1 MKDKLSRFSEIWFVD
16 FEFRFN
22 GDGAV
27 MPHPVCLVAREI
39 RSNKLHRVWLDSQ
52 KPLSKLPYSI
62 DKDAL
67 VIAYYSTAE
76 MLCHLALGFE
86 LPINILDLYV
96 EFRCLTSGLTTLYGH
111 SLLGCLS
118 YFGLNG
124 IAASEKESMRQLILN
139 NSTWSEKEKEAILDY
154 CQSDVDALYKL
165 LPAMLPSI
173 DLERA
178 LLRGRAMRAFARIEQ
193 TATPIDIET
202 FQKLNAHWPTIQQML
217 IDEINKNYGVFENRS
232 FRTEKFALWL
242 EQQNIPWP
250 RLLTGQLD
258 LKRETF
264 KQMSKTYPVLKPL
277 YDLRTTLAELR
288 LNSLAVS
295 QDGRNRVTLSPF
307 ASKTG
312 RCQPSNSRYIF
323 GLASWIRGLIKPAEG
338 QAIAYIDYSQQEL
351 AIAAKLSEDK
361 AMMQAY
367 QSGDFYLEFA
377 KQAKA
382 VPLDATKESHKTIR
396 DQFKIC
402 ALGVLFGMGEYSL
415 SKSLNVPL
423 YRAKEL
429 LDLHKKTYPN
439 YWDWSDRNIIS
450 FQQNG
455 KIQASFGWLLHMG
468 KDINFR
474 SVRNFPMQ
482 ANGAEMLRIAIILAT
497 ERHIKV
503 CATVH
508 DAIVVEASVEKI
520 NEVVAETQN
529 LMCEA
534 SKLVLDGFP
543 LRTEAKI
550 VNYPNRY
557 IDDKGLSMWNEIQN
571 ILEKIAS

>member
-1 MKDKLSRFSEIWFVD
+1 MIDKLSRFREVWFLD
-16 FEFRFN
+16 YEFRFN
-22 GDGAV
+22 GDGGN
-27 MPHPVCLVAREI
+27 PVPICLVAREM
-39 RSNKLHRVWLDSQ
+39 RSNELHKVWLNEQ
-52 KPLSKLPYSI
+52 KPLTKLPYAI

-111 SLLGCLS
+111 SLLGCLA

-124 IAASEKESMRQLILN
+124 IDASEKESMRQLIIN
-139 NSTWSEKEKEAILDY
+139 NTSWSDKEKTEILDY
-154 CQSDVDALYKL
+154 CQSDVDALFNL
-165 LPAMLPSI
+165 LPAMLPKI
-173 DLERA
+173 DLDRA

-193 TATPIDIET
+193 TAIPLDTDT
-202 FQKLNAHWPTIQQML
+202 FQKLKDNWSIIQQKL
-217 IDEINKNYGVFENRS
+217 IDEVDKNYGVFDNRS
-232 FRTEKFALWL
+232 FREQKFALWL
-242 EQQNIPWP
+242 EQNNISWP
-250 RLLTGQLD
+250 RLATGQLD

-264 KQMSKTYPVLKPL
+264 QQMSKIYPILKPL
-277 YDLRTTLAELR
+277 HDLRTTLAELR
-288 LNSLAVS
+288 LNNLVVGS
-295 QDGRNRVTLSPF
+295 DGRNRVTLSPF

-312 RCQPSNSRYIF
+312 RCQPSNSRYVF
-323 GLASWIRGLIKPAEG
+323 GLASWIRGLVKPTEG

-351 AIAAKLSEDK
+351 AIAAKLSNDQN
-361 AMMQAY
+361 MMKAY

-382 VPLDATKESHKTIR
+382 VPKDATKESHKAIR
-396 DQFKIC
+396 DQFKVC
-402 ALGVLFGMGEYSL
+402 ALGVLYGMGEYSL
-415 SKSLNVPL
+415 AKSLNIPL

-429 LDLHKKTYPN
+429 LDLHKQTYPS
-439 YWDWSDRNIIS
+439 YWEWSERNIIY
-450 FQQNG
+450 FQQTG
-455 KIQASFGWLLHMG
+455 KIQASFGWTLHMG

-497 ERHIKV
+497 EKNIKV
-503 CATVH
+503 CGTVH
-508 DAIVVEASVEKI
+508 DAILIEAPTEKI
-520 NEVVAETQN
+520 DEVVAETQH

-534 SKLVLDGFP
+534 SKLVLGDDFG
-543 LRTEAKI
+543 LRTEPKI

-557 IDDKGLSMWNEIQN
+557 IDDKGLSMWNTVQN
-571 ILEKIAS
+571 ILDEICA